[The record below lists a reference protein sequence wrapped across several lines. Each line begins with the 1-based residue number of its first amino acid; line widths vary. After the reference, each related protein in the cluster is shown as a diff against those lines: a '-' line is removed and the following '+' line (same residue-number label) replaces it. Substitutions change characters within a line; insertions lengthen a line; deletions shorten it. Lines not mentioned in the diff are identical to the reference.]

1 MTRLEAHLKLKQEAE
16 GIEDKRLW
24 NLKGCPK
31 WRTSSIKTL
40 PLTLMQTV
48 PPAGGWVFKHLSL
61 VGAFSLRPPQEG
73 TKHSPQIKW
82 WESSATSLKEGC
94 LHALLEKQT
103 RNFSLLTHLF
113 YSVMACISTDPFILY
128 TVFFWPCSRLLQCSP
143 LGTQLGVA
151 CVALGHPHLYV
162 LWVLPFSSP
171 HSMSGSACLFLNSAL
186 DATIAL
192 RSPGFIA
199 LFIHL
204 FI

>member
-1 MTRLEAHLKLKQEAE
+1 MARLEAHLKLKQEAE

-31 WRTSSIKTL
+31 WRTSSIKTP
-40 PLTLMQTV
+40 PLTLTQTV
-48 PPAGGWVFKHLSL
+48 PPAGVWVFKHLSL
-61 VGAFSLRPPQEG
+61 LGTFSLRPPQEG
-73 TKHSPQIKW
+73 TKHSPQISDGSHLPPPWTK
-82 WESSATSLKEGC
+82 GVC
-94 LHALLEKQT
+94 
-103 RNFSLLTHLF
+103 THYWKSRQGIFLF
-113 YSVMACISTDPFILY
+113 LVTYFIVTACISTDPFILC
-128 TVFFWPCSRLLQCSP
+128 TVFFWPCSRILQCSP

-151 CVALGHPHLYV
+151 CIALGHPHLYI

-171 HSMSGSACLFLNSAL
+171 HNTPGSACLFLNPAL

-199 LFIHL
+199 LLFIHL